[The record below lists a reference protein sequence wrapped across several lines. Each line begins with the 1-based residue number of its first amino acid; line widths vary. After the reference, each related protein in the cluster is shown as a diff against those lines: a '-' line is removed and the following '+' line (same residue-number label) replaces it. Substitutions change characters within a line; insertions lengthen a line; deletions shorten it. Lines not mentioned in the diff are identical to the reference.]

1 MGLLQYLFVLLD
13 VFDDI
18 EGADHVELALV
29 WNPACIHLEK
39 VRRGESPGRKTQSF
53 QKDLATT
60 HPQIGQAF
68 GDATQYVTGT
78 ASDFEHVARA
88 RKEALQHVD
97 DQLVSC
103 PEPEMAFFQSCEARK
118 VFGAESRGFMRQRG

>member
-1 MGLLQYLFVLLD
+1 MGLPQYLLVLLD
-13 VFDDI
+13 VFDDV
-18 EGADHVELALV
+18 EGADHVELAFV
-29 WNPACIHLEK
+29 WNPPRIHLEK
-39 VRRGESPGRKTQSF
+39 VRRGKSLGRKTQSF
-53 QKDLATT
+53 KKDLAAA

-88 RKEALQHVD
+88 RKEALQRVD

-103 PEPEMAFFQSCEARK
+103 PEPEVAFFHSRELRK
-118 VFGAESRGFMRQRG
+118 MFGTESRGFM